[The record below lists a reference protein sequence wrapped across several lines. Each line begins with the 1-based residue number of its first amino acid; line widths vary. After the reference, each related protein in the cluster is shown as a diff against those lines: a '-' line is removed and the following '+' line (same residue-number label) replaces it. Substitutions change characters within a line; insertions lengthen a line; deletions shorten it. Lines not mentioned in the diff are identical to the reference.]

1 MTSQVNQ
8 KVQLLV
14 HHFTTRN
21 DDIFLDNDPHVKMA
35 EFFVKMTLNDRLFDE
50 RHIFSDV
57 SDNQFHSKFQE
68 CLDRVRQGE
77 SDAESD
83 LFDSIAN
90 HESYKYRLEIPYEDI
105 TKLIYEIENDVSS
118 LELDQ
123 KFLGFEFALKNV
135 TLEQGKA
142 DSRKIEK
149 AYRKFK
155 RHLKLAVAQKDYFQ
169 SITKQAKSSAE
180 LADTQSNHAKETARG
195 AEKVALEA
203 KDISK
208 KAKDMSDGMVT
219 NFVTILG
226 IFATIIITVFGGIN
240 LIGSTVKLLEGNS
253 RLSYLVFVVSFLMI
267 CLLTLIQMLTLWVS
281 GLNSKSDSDSESN
294 DKNEV
299 KANRVRIGLCKRW
312 MRFPLY
318 TKSILVLSILIL
330 LSLMCISCLPQIEK
344 ASSENPKD
352 VFRSET
358 TTGININIDSKS
370 KNDIPAPVVNTLQPV
385 IDEMLDSDSKR

>member
-1 MTSQVNQ
+1 MHQPHISQQEKELELISLFLTPSSYLDSNTKIQ
-8 KVQLLV
+8 IAKLFLLLV
-14 HHFTTRN
+14 N
-21 DDIFLDNDPHVKMA
+21 DYIKVTA
-35 EFFVKMTLNDRLFDE
+35 
-50 RHIFSDV
+50 
-57 SDNQFHSKFQE
+57 
-68 CLDRVRQGE
+68 GE
-77 SDAESD
+77 T
-83 LFDSIAN
+83 F
-90 HESYKYRLEIPYEDI
+90 YRLPYKEISEKIYEDRELTIRSNELISFSEVVRKEIDNLYNQLKINDQANDMSSKDHINECFNKFIQHI
-105 TKLIYEIENDVSS
+105 TLALTQKAFI
-118 LELDQ
+118 LESAEEAG
-123 KFLGFEFALKNV
+123 KIA
-135 TLEQGKA
+135 TLAK
-142 DSRKIEK
+142 
-149 AYRKFK
+149 
-155 RHLKLAVAQKDYFQ
+155 
-169 SITKQAKSSAE
+169 KQA
-180 LADTQSNHAKETARG
+180 
-195 AEKVALEA
+195 
-203 KDISK
+203 K

-299 KANRVRIGLCKRW
+299 KVNRARIGLCKRW

-330 LSLMCISCLPQIEK
+330 LSLMCISCLPQKEK

-370 KNDIPAPVVNTLQPV
+370 KNDIPTPVVNTLQPV